1 MASMMKKA
9 MIYLGLGPDEEYEQ
23 YEDYAASAPTRNA
36 GSQAPS
42 PGPADARQ
50 PGQRPP
56 IQPQVREQPLVH
68 PHPTISTGT
77 VRPITAN
84 QAASASPR
92 PGVAPRPEPEI
103 AAQVIPEPASP
114 ERAPVVSSAVRTLGP
129 AIAMPHAV
137 SPTSFNDAQEIG
149 DRFKMGQPVIVN
161 LQAVDRDLRRRLVDF
176 ASGLCYA
183 IAGKMERVAD
193 QVYLLTP
200 ADVEVPPEETRRHL
214 D

>member
-23 YEDYAASAPTRNA
+23 YEEFAAA
-36 GSQAPS
+36 GPARS
-42 PGPADARQ
+42 PGPQTRDVAPVEPD
-50 PGQRPP
+50 RPA
-56 IQPQVREQPLVH
+56 VRPAIRPKVQENPLVH
-68 PHPTISTGT
+68 PQSTISSGT
-77 VRPITAN
+77 VRPITSD
-84 QAASASPR
+84 QVAAMS
-92 PGVAPRPEPEI
+92 PEPE
-103 AAQVIPEPASP
+103 ATPAVP
-114 ERAPVVSSAVRTLGP
+114 GRRPVVASAVRTIGP
-129 AIAMPHAV
+129 ASANPHAV

-149 DRFKMGQPVIVN
+149 DRFKTGQPVIVN

-200 ADVEVPPEETRRHL
+200 ADIEVPVEETRRHL